1 MGRGPKRTAQTP
13 FQRAVEEAEKLQQR
27 AERRNGLEALAAYS
41 KAAAFKGALES
52 AQSPSPDG
60 EEDVLEAWLCL
71 AECYQNWGDAI
82 QSTLAGMPDA
92 ELSEQV
98 ERDGTAK
105 ACALYARAVETYGR
119 APIDASAG
127 APVRAD
133 AAVNCANTLTS
144 WAEVAG
150 SDAERLPM
158 LERAVGLYRAALAAE
173 PDALTWSNLAD
184 AEVAA
189 AVALAAAG
197 DAATCERLAADARAS
212 YLAACELSS
221 SEQGDDLPGLLCN
234 WGAGLTALAG
244 VAAPAQARRALL
256 DEAAL
261 RLREAAAFDR
271 GDPAP
276 LCALGDALAAAAEI
290 AESAAEGARLLEEA
304 AQTGRPRAWRTR
316 GWPSRGSLA
325 AGAALPGHDAAS
337 ELRAA
342 IAQYGAALA
351 RPEGLGGWRQ
361 RADVRYNHACALAL
375 AGDAAGAAAI
385 LKALVSSGAVD
396 AAAVTGD
403 PDLAGVVIA

>member
-1 MGRGPKRTAQTP
+1 MDHRKTSTLPTNSQ
-13 FQRAVEEAEKLQQR
+13 
-27 AERRNGLEALAAYS
+27 
-41 KAAAFKGALES
+41 
-52 AQSPSPDG
+52 
-60 EEDVLEAWLCL
+60 

-304 AQTGRPRAWRTR
+304 AQTGYAAALGMDARCGETAAGLADARLALARL
-316 GWPSRGSLA
+316 LA